1 MVGVLK
7 SPCASSHTTATWL
20 CRRWSPAIAPRPTVQ
35 SPDSSNGLRALAT
48 ASATA
53 RFLSV
58 MRSSSEPAGTG
69 GQASSAPPAGT
80 GKAGMRSSRCHGAMM
95 RSQPSCAVLSVLS
108 AIACL
113 ASLALRE
120 QVEQPLQFVGAG
132 PEVSRQLRPGLRRFP
147 AQRLEQFPV
156 IVCGAAEF
164 AAGALGERQGE
175 ALLLLELC
183 VEALQPGASGG
194 PDEGCVEEPVA
205 VEHGRDVAAAEG
217 VLDLVGQL
225 REPAVH
231 GRVARRH

>member
-35 SPDSSNGLRALAT
+35 SPDR
-48 ASATA
+48 
-53 RFLSV
+53 R
-58 MRSSSEPAGTG
+58 
-69 GQASSAPPAGT
+69 
-80 GKAGMRSSRCHGAMM
+80 HG
-95 RSQPSCAVLSVLS
+95 
-108 AIACL
+108 
-113 ASLALRE
+113 
-120 QVEQPLQFVGAG
+120 
-132 PEVSRQLRPGLRRFP
+132 
-147 AQRLEQFPV
+147 
-156 IVCGAAEF
+156 GAAEF

-217 VLDLVGQL
+217 VLDLIGQL

-231 GRVARRH
+231 GRVAGMCHTG